1 MSNATQVRRPPVVSR
16 RFGYTVGAT
25 VNALLLVLLNGTPG
39 WDAVPFLTDD
49 TSQVLVLVNL
59 SLAAGVLVNAARV
72 LYDPRWFVFLGDAA
86 STAIGAAALVRIWQ
100 VFPFQFSTEPV
111 DWAVVARVVL
121 VVAFVGSLIG
131 IVVALVRM
139 LHAVAT
145 GDR

>member
-1 MSNATQVRRPPVVSR
+1 MSTATQVRRPPVVSR

-25 VNALLLVLLNGTPG
+25 VNAVLLLVLNGTPG
-39 WDAVPFLTDD
+39 WEAVPFLTGDA
-49 TSQVLVLVNL
+49 TRVLVLVNL
-59 SLAAGVLVNAARV
+59 SLVAGVLVNAARV

-86 STAIGAAALVRIWQ
+86 STAVGAAALVRIWQ
-100 VFPFQFSTEPV
+100 VFPFRFAAAPV
-111 DWAVVARVVL
+111 DSAVVARVVL
-121 VVAFVGSLIG
+121 LIAFVGSIIG